1 METIEN
7 NDHIYEED
15 LTAVKI
21 PDDVISVCAINA
33 AMRTKGVAGLSGGFT
48 DSISENLL
56 GKESVS
62 KGTKV
67 TQSGGGITVDI
78 YVKVRFGVK
87 IPTVAWDLQ
96 RNIKKEIETMTD
108 RAVLAV
114 NVHVQGV
121 AGAEKES
128 KHDKV

>member
-15 LTAVKI
+15 LTSVKI

-33 AMRTKGVAGLSGGFT
+33 ALRTKGVAGVAGGLS

-67 TQSGGGITVDI
+67 TQNGAGITLDI
-78 YVKVRFGVK
+78 FVKVRFGVR

-121 AGAEKES
+121 EKES